1 MNCTRR
7 GFLAAAGFAGMAA
20 LCALG
25 PSAVGATHA
34 EKLRAV
40 LDSGDRDYV
49 FVTMH
54 RGDWRN
60 YPENSRDAINGSIAK
75 GADIVELDVCRTKD
89 GRFVLLHDRK
99 LDRVTNG
106 KGKVADRTLAEIK
119 KLRLKDGQGGKNA
132 KVTDY
137 EVLSLEEAFD
147 IARGKI
153 LINIDKFR
161 FWPTE
166 ILECV
171 KRCGMEKYVILKGEM
186 SPEQVKKTFGG
197 SWKDVMDGTL
207 CFMPIIWINKDGAM
221 DKFNAWQTQAR
232 KPHAYELCFKDE
244 KPIDVLEALAKDKAT
259 GPRIWINTLWDSLCA
274 GHTDERGHGGDAEG
288 SWGWCLR
295 KGATMI
301 QTDRPED
308 CLKYLKSAGR
318 RNLDAAYEKIK

>member
-20 LCALG
+20 LCAFG
-25 PSAVGATHA
+25 PSAAGATRA

-54 RGDWRN
+54 RGDWRS
-60 YPENSRDAINGSIAK
+60 YPENSRDAIKGSIAK

-89 GRFVLLHDRK
+89 G
-99 LDRVTNG
+99 
-106 KGKVADRTLAEIK
+106 
-119 KLRLKDGQGGKNA
+119 LKDGQGGKDA

-137 EVLSLEEAFD
+137 EILSLEEAFE

-186 SPEQVKKTFGG
+186 SPEQVKKTFGD

-221 DKFNAWQTQAR
+221 DKFNEWQSQAR
-232 KPHAYELCFKDE
+232 KPHAYELCFKAE
-244 KPIDVLEALAKDKAT
+244 KPIDVLDVLAKDRAT

-301 QTDRPED
+301 QTDRPVD